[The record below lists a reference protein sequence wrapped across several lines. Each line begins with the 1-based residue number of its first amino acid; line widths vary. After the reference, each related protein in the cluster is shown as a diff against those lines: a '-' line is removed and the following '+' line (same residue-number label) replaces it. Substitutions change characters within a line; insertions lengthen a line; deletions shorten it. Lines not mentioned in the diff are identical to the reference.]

1 MKCSIQ
7 DIARE
12 LNISRNTVSK
22 ALNGRPGVSSKMR
35 QLICEKA
42 NEMNY
47 RSFLSEHEAAQK
59 AASRGSILLLT
70 KASVHSE
77 FWLSVMKGLE
87 PVLEAGGYK
96 LQLGVMSD
104 DDMRSLQFPAQLK
117 DPDVRGVIL
126 VEICNIQVVRKVLEF
141 GLPAVTVDAPRGFE
155 DLSDVIDIV
164 IMENKRSIHA
174 LVRKLVEQG
183 ARRFSFA
190 GDLKSDNVGA
200 GFQERFDAVDEALRE
215 NGLKLDMDC
224 SFIGETN
231 QQFMNFSYLVSRLE
245 EMPSLPEVYFCGND
259 WTAIQL
265 MHAIRY
271 CGYSIPDDV
280 AVIGFDNIKES
291 ANTIPA
297 LTTIDTPKEYLG
309 AAAANCLVERIAN
322 PVKPYAFIRYATKL
336 VSRGSA

>member
-22 ALNGRPGVSSKMR
+22 ALNGRPGVSSETRK
-35 QLICEKA
+35 LICEKA

-47 RSFLSEHEAAQK
+47 RSFLSEHEETQQ
-59 AASRGSILLLT
+59 AASRGSILFLT

-104 DDMRSLQFPAQLK
+104 EDMSSLQFPAQLK
-117 DPDVRGVIL
+117 DPGVRGVIL

-141 GLPAVTVDAPRGFE
+141 GLPAVTVDAPRGYE
-155 DLSDVIDIV
+155 ELAGAMDIV
-164 IMENKRSIHA
+164 TMENKLNIRA
-174 LVRKLVEQG
+174 LARKLIERG

-190 GDLKSDNVGA
+190 GDLKGDNVGA
-200 GFQERFDAVDEALRE
+200 GFQERFDALDETLRE
-215 NGLKLDMDC
+215 NGLKLDMEC
-224 SFIGETN
+224 SFVDETN
-231 QQFMNFSYLVSRLE
+231 QQFMNFSYLVSKLE
-245 EMPSLPEVYFCGND
+245 EMPSMPEVYFCGND

-280 AVIGFDNIKES
+280 AVIGFDDISES

-322 PVKPYAFIRYATKL
+322 PSKPYAFIRYATKL
-336 VSRGSA
+336 VLRSSV